1 MIRLSTFIL
10 TLLIANSA
18 YAQRAVATLDRSTVA
33 VGEGV
38 GFSIACENFQP
49 SRLPSLPSISGLQI
63 SNSGSGRSFQ
73 LGGGQQV
80 STLTYN
86 FLLTANKIGTFVI
99 PGISIRSN
107 SGVFK
112 TQSLKLRVVASDSS
126 DNKSQISDYAFIR
139 LIPIKDEAYVG
150 ESIPIEIQLFLQ
162 NGQFNMPELSA
173 EGFNLTEYPEP
184 RSSRA
189 QKGNTIYQV
198 RTFQTAATPVK
209 SGNLKIGPVKMD
221 VVLKIRQNQR
231 RRSPFSDPF
240 DGLLTRYQDVPV
252 KIEAKA
258 QNITVK
264 PLPTNGRPDN
274 FNGAV
279 GQFSMTAKASPLEVN
294 VGDPVTINIEM
305 SGQGTIESL
314 SLPNLEWRGFKSYE
328 PSVLSKKTDPLGING
343 IKVFEQVII
352 PEKETIKEVP
362 RIEIAYF
369 DPKAESYKIL
379 SQGPFA
385 LKVKPSTKSNL
396 ISTTSL
402 PENDSSDL
410 EDEKLKQSEI
420 IWIKYEIGPLG
431 QATPFVTHPTF
442 WLLQSIPLLFFV
454 GSLIWRRKKNA
465 LADNPKLRRQM
476 QVERNTR
483 QSIKKLINLAE
494 KNKTLEFHKELAVV
508 LREQIGLKLDIP
520 AEGITGDSINESIAK
535 SNIKPKA
542 LDKLYMLFNNCDAA
556 SYAASHSTADLRKCL
571 IDLKEVIDEL
581 K

>member
-1 MIRLSTFIL
+1 ML
-10 TLLIANSA
+10 T
-18 YAQRAVATLDRSTVA
+18 
-33 VGEGV
+33 
-38 GFSIACENFQP
+38 
-49 SRLPSLPSISGLQI
+49 
-63 SNSGSGRSFQ
+63 
-73 LGGGQQV
+73 
-80 STLTYN
+80 
-86 FLLTANKIGTFVI
+86 
-99 PGISIRSN
+99 
-107 SGVFK
+107 
-112 TQSLKLRVVASDSS
+112 
-126 DNKSQISDYAFIR
+126 
-139 LIPIKDEAYVG
+139 
-150 ESIPIEIQLFLQ
+150 
-162 NGQFNMPELSA
+162 
-173 EGFNLTEYPEP
+173 
-184 RSSRA
+184 
-189 QKGNTIYQV
+189 
-198 RTFQTAATPVK
+198 
-209 SGNLKIGPVKMD
+209 
-221 VVLKIRQNQR
+221 
-231 RRSPFSDPF
+231 
-240 DGLLTRYQDVPV
+240 
-252 KIEAKA
+252 
-258 QNITVK
+258 
-264 PLPTNGRPDN
+264 
-274 FNGAV
+274 
-279 GQFSMTAKASPLEVN
+279 
-294 VGDPVTINIEM
+294 
-305 SGQGTIESL
+305 
-314 SLPNLEWRGFKSYE
+314 
-328 PSVLSKKTDPLGING
+328 LGING

-352 PEKETIKEVP
+352 PEKEIVKEVP

-396 ISTTSL
+396 ISTISL

-410 EDEKLKQSEI
+410 EDEKPKQSEI